1 MSTSSN
7 LNRGSRHEAA
17 KLERDWGETSG
28 AGATHVQIPL
38 FPLRTV
44 LFPGMAL
51 PLRIFEERYKTMVR
65 ELLDSGGVF
74 GVLLIREGE
83 EAGGGA
89 TPYAIG
95 TTARIEHCARL
106 EGGRFAL
113 TARGEKRFRLLRML
127 PARPYPY
134 GEIEVLEEE
143 PPVQTT
149 HLTLAMETVRTTFPA
164 YFRLALSLTDQWA
177 QSLKLPSDPHKLVD
191 FIAPWVQIDEE
202 AKQRLFEIVPAD
214 ERVAHLAEVLDELLE
229 RTREQVI
236 DYRRRKFLSVSA
248 LN

>member
-1 MSTSSN
+1 
-7 LNRGSRHEAA
+7 
-17 KLERDWGETSG
+17 
-28 AGATHVQIPL
+28 VQIPL

-83 EAGGGA
+83 EVGGGA
-89 TPYAIG
+89 TPYTIG
-95 TTARIEHCARL
+95 TIARIEQCVPMD
-106 EGGRFAL
+106 GGRFAL
-113 TARGEKRFRLLRML
+113 TARGQKRFRLLRIL
-127 PARPYPY
+127 PARPYPF

-143 PPVQTT
+143 PSVPSKP
-149 HLTLAMETVRTTFPA
+149 LALATETVRTTFPA

-177 QSLKLPSDPHKLVD
+177 QSLKLPNDPHKLVD
-191 FIAPWVQIDEE
+191 FIGPWLQVDEE
-202 AKQRLFEIVPAD
+202 AKQRLLEIVPAD

-229 RTREQVI
+229 RTREQVT
-236 DYRRRKFLSVSA
+236 DYRRRKFLGLGAV
-248 LN
+248 N